1 MSRTL
6 CAPGKAQVSSSFLLG
21 YDVEHQD
28 PEITRAFLTR
38 ALQLHRQ
45 YDFPATF
52 FVLGETLE
60 RNIDQFR
67 QLAGDPLFDV
77 QQHTYTHKPL
87 KTLVQRNSSGVTLI
101 EGGSLERIRDEV
113 TRTSELLASVGV
125 RCTGLTAPYT
135 YYRGLSDR
143 PDILAI
149 LWECGIRFLRTDG
162 RNQDDWQPVSF
173 DVQPYMYE
181 LQGFPQLLEFGIQGW
196 ADCLLRE
203 EIGWDDHE
211 AYLAELRANLELVVS
226 RDLDW
231 SYLQHDWSSLRADPE
246 LRLTEALL
254 QLTREYG
261 AVPETYAAYYER
273 VVGNA

>member
-1 MSRTL
+1 MQTRKEPL
-6 CAPGKAQVSSSFLLG
+6 SSAFLLG

-28 PEITRAFLTR
+28 PAITRAFLSR
-38 ALQLHRQ
+38 AVQLHREF
-45 YDFPATF
+45 DFPATF

-60 RNIDQFR
+60 RNIEQFR
-67 QLAGDPLFDV
+67 QIVGDPLFDV

-101 EGGSLERIRDEV
+101 QGGSLERIRDEV
-113 TRTSELLASVGV
+113 TRTSELLASSLGV
-125 RCTGLTAPYT
+125 RCTGLTGPYT

-143 PDILAI
+143 PDILEI
-149 LWECGIRFLRTDG
+149 LWDCGIRFLRTDG
-162 RNQDDWQPVSF
+162 RNHDDWQPVSF
-173 DVQPYMYE
+173 DVQPYTYE

-203 EIGWDDHE
+203 EIGWDNHE
-211 AYLAELRANLELVVS
+211 GYLAELRSNLELVVS

-254 QLTREYG
+254 RMTREAG
-261 AVPETYAAYYER
+261 AIPETYAAYYQR

>member
-1 MSRTL
+1 VQT
-6 CAPGKAQVSSSFLLG
+6 GKAPLSSAFLLG

-28 PEITRAFLTR
+28 PAITREFLSR
-38 ALQLHRQ
+38 AVQLHREF
-45 YDFPATF
+45 DFPATF

-60 RNIDQFR
+60 RNVEQFR
-67 QLAGDPLFDV
+67 QIVGDPLFDV

-101 EGGSLERIRDEV
+101 QGGSLERIRDEV
-113 TRTSELLASVGV
+113 TRTNELLASSLAV
-125 RCTGLTAPYT
+125 RCTGLTGPYT

-143 PDILAI
+143 PDILEI
-149 LWECGIRFLRTDG
+149 LWDCGIRFLRTDG
-162 RNQDDWQPVSF
+162 RNHDDWQPVSF
-173 DVQPYMYE
+173 DVQPYTYE

-203 EIGWDDHE
+203 EIGWDNHE
-211 AYLAELRANLELVVS
+211 GYLAELRANLELVVS

-246 LRLTEALL
+246 LQLTEALL
-254 QLTREYG
+254 RMVREAG
-261 AVPETYAAYYER
+261 ATPETYAAYYER
-273 VVGNA
+273 TVARGNP